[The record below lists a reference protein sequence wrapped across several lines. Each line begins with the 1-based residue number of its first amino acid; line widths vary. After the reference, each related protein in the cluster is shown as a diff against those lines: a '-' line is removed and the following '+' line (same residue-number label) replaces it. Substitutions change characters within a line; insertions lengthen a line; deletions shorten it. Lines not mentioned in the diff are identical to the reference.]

1 MKCDER
7 SPICIRCQSTGR
19 KCDGY
24 KPQRIK
30 VLSVIGSTLDRRLP
44 NPSLTYDANVPEETR
59 ALQFYS
65 QRTAIKLADHSHSE
79 FWIRLVPQVSY
90 SDLAVKHMIVTLA
103 SIEEAL
109 DTAPDPRPCYE
120 KCLKHHSKAIGS
132 ITRTPSPP
140 VEVVLIFSVLF
151 ATYFNMQGKS
161 SSALDH
167 VENGLNI
174 IREWKASQSPDLGL
188 TKGDAGSEVIEN
200 QIGPMFATF
209 AEQVTELHSS
219 SDKDTLNIPK
229 PVSHAQ
235 LLPFLMPRRFGSF
248 EEARRYLRAVM
259 SLVTHAMQLYS
270 LFPNQR
276 LDSIRALQARNYL
289 HDWLRS
295 LEGCKKTHFHQPFG
309 DNVSTACILLEIHYR
324 AFSIMLEAYP
334 TRDEMKFDSFNGDFV
349 FIITQSRVLITRLPP
364 DANSSKGDDPENSR
378 NADEILRI
386 GMIPPLFLTATRC
399 RVPHLRRHAL
409 SLLRALNS
417 AEGVWNSKSA
427 ARVAE
432 QVMLIE
438 ERGLKIIR
446 TGTEIG
452 EQRRIRLS
460 SAIFDAD
467 TGRLLLKF
475 KRFPYQEQGM
485 LYEEGIVWPAR
496 ISPFNQAESLD
507 QVSFMRVAF
516 LDSTFA
522 I

>member
-24 KPQRIK
+24 KPRRVK
-30 VLSVIGSTLDRRLP
+30 FASVIGSTLDRRLP
-44 NPSLTYDANVPEETR
+44 NPSMTYDANVPEETR

-79 FWIRLVPQVSY
+79 FWIRLVPQMSY
-90 SDLAVKHMIVTLA
+90 WDLAVKHMIVTLA

-132 ITRTPSPP
+132 ITRHPSPP

-167 VENGLNI
+167 VENGLHI
-174 IREWKASQSPDLGL
+174 IREWKSSQSPDLGL

-209 AEQVTELHSS
+209 EEQVTELHSS
-219 SDKDTLNIPK
+219 SDKDTLNVPK
-229 PVSHAQ
+229 PVSHAR

-248 EEARRYLRAVM
+248 EEAHRYLRAVM
-259 SLVTHAMQLYS
+259 SLVTHAMQLYR

-289 HDWLRS
+289 HDWLQS
-295 LEGCKKTHFHQPFG
+295 LQGCKKAYFHQPFG

-324 AFSIMLEAYP
+324 AFSIMLKAYP
-334 TRDEMKFDSFNGDFV
+334 TQDEMKFDSFNDDFV
-349 FIITQSRVLITRLPP
+349 FIITQSRALVTHLPAEP
-364 DANSSKGDDPENSR
+364 NSSKGDDPENLR
-378 NADEILRI
+378 NAHDTLRF

-409 SLLRALNS
+409 SLLRVLHS
-417 AEGVWNSKSA
+417 VEGVWNNDSA
-427 ARVAE
+427 ARIAE

-438 ERGLKIIR
+438 ERGLTIIR

-460 SAIFDAD
+460 SALFNAD
-467 TGRLLLKF
+467 TGKLLLKF
-475 KRFPYQEQGM
+475 RRFPYREQGT

-496 ISPFNQAESLD
+496 ISPFNQVESLD
-507 QVSFMRVAF
+507 QVSFTRFCLLV
-516 LDSTFA
+516 STLA
-522 I
+522 N